1 MAGETWQGGL
11 LRMPAWIEKG
21 PDGKPYRPWAALW
34 VSRRTGLVHMKM
46 EAECGAHDPA
56 LALEALV
63 EFALNKKLAEYRPAR
78 PEVPDEELC
87 VHLVRA
93 LGPRMFEEQAGHFW
107 GMVQTRPYMRA
118 RFGLACCL
126 EDLGQVDEAIGHYRE
141 LLRLNPND
149 NQGVRDVL
157 LPALFAMGRDGE
169 AGKLLQQFGGD
180 ISAAWKY
187 GWALWTFRREGDSEL
202 ARQRLRE
209 AVRANRHVPRYLT
222 GKAEWPG
229 PLPGSYALG
238 SEEEAVICA
247 DELGDAWRRTPW
259 AEHWL
264 NAVKPKKKSPARRR
278 R

>member
-1 MAGETWQGGL
+1 
-11 LRMPAWIEKG
+11 
-21 PDGKPYRPWAALW
+21 
-34 VSRRTGLVHMKM
+34 VSLRTGLVHMKI
-46 EAECGAHDPA
+46 EPEFGAHDPA
-56 LALEALV
+56 LALEMLV
-63 EFALNKKLAEYRPAR
+63 EFGLNKKLAGCRPAR
-78 PEVPDEELC
+78 LEVADEDLGAY
-87 VHLVRA
+87 LVRA
-93 LGPRMFEEQAGHFW
+93 LGDG
-107 GMVQTRPYMRA
+107 
-118 RFGLACCL
+118 GLAFTVSR
-126 EDLGQVDEAIGHYRE
+126 DLRAVEQLLAHYTE
-141 LLRLNPND
+141 HVNKAPLPPDSLL
-149 NQGVRDVL
+149 
-157 LPALFAMGRDGE
+157 AMGRDGE
-169 AGKLLQQFGGD
+169 AGALPQRFEGD

-247 DELGDAWRRTPW
+247 DELGDAWRRTPG

>member
-1 MAGETWQGGL
+1 
-11 LRMPAWIEKG
+11 
-21 PDGKPYRPWAALW
+21 
-34 VSRRTGLVHMKM
+34 
-46 EAECGAHDPA
+46 
-56 LALEALV
+56 
-63 EFALNKKLAEYRPAR
+63 
-78 PEVPDEELC
+78 
-87 VHLVRA
+87 
-93 LGPRMFEEQAGHFW
+93 
-107 GMVQTRPYMRA
+107 MRA

-149 NQGVRDVL
+149 NQGVRDAL
-157 LPALFAMGRDGE
+157 LPALLLAGRDAE
-169 AGKLLQQFGGD
+169 AGTLLSQYED
-180 ISAAWKY
+180 DPSAVWQY
-187 GWALWTFRREGDSEL
+187 GRVLWAFRRDGDSQL
-202 ARQRLRE
+202 ARERLRG
-209 AVRANRHVPRYLT
+209 ALRGNRHVPRYLT

-247 DELGDAWRRTPW
+247 DELGDAWRRTPG